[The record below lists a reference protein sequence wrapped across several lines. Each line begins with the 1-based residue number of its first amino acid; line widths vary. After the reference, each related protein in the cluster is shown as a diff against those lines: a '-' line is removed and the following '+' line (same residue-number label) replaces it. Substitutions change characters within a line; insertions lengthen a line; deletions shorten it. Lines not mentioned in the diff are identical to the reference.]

1 MTIEKIKELVK
12 ENQGVYHSF
21 RFRGTRNQIDEF
33 GGIITAMYPAIFIIT
48 SDDDKVKSFSYSDL
62 LVDNLEII
70 D

>member
-1 MTIEKIKELVK
+1 MTIDKMKEIVRQ
-12 ENQGVYHSF
+12 NQGKLHSF

-33 GGIITAMYPAIFIIT
+33 KGIITEIYPAIFIIT
-48 SDDDKVKSFSYSDL
+48 LDDCHRKSFSYSDL

>member
-33 GGIITAMYPAIFIIT
+33 AGTITAIYPAIFIIT